1 MHRLPAVELWIA
13 FGTGKSFRYLCI
25 NDMFS
30 VLGPV
35 RAESLLFFHAFTG
48 CDTVSCFA
56 GHGKKSAWE
65 TWNVFPE
72 VTQAFQALSTQPT
85 EANLM
90 LVLPTL
96 ERYIAIM
103 YDRTSNKTCVNDAR
117 KQLFSFYL
125 ISYVMSFYNCFS
137 FIVLPFIL

>member
-56 GHGKKSAWE
+56 GHGKK
-65 TWNVFPE
+65 VHGKPGMCFP
-72 VTQAFQALSTQPT
+72 
-85 EANLM
+85 
-90 LVLPTL
+90 
-96 ERYIAIM
+96 
-103 YDRTSNKTCVNDAR
+103 K
-117 KQLFSFYL
+117 
-125 ISYVMSFYNCFS
+125 
-137 FIVLPFIL
+137 